1 MGRVTVGPQPARQC
15 CGKLRFGSRIE
26 PVEGHQ
32 LNNEERTGALLAIC
46 LNYPS
51 IFRRYFMVDPS
62 R

>member
-1 MGRVTVGPQPARQC
+1 MGPQPARQC